1 MSYRYNIE
9 ILKPIIEKSFSYAQ
23 ILRELEIIPAGGNY
37 KTIKNFIKEN
47 KIDISHFTGKI
58 WNKGRK
64 SVSKRDTEDY
74 LNNKYKINSNDLKYR
89 LIKENIKQYK
99 CENCGLDK
107 WLDRP
112 IPIELDHIDGD
123 HNNNSLENL
132 KILCSN
138 CHAQTDTYRGRN
150 IKIREKRQGMMLL
163 KNKKDNKHLILIQ
176 KEKEIKIYGYC
187 IVCKK
192 TILKRNIKKYCSLF
206 CTYEGQKKIKLFDEE
221 FVKLLEENNYNYS
234 AVGRIF
240 NVSSNAI
247 KKHYKKILLK

>member
-1 MSYRYNIE
+1 MDELIFAGNKYISSKRAAKFTGYAPDYIGQMCRGGNMDCRLVGRNWYIKETDVIE
-9 ILKPIIEKSFSYAQ
+9 QRKSFKKEQGVQ
-23 ILRELEIIPAGGNY
+23 IHNRIAYKKYELEDPVY
-37 KTIKNFIKEN
+37 Y
-47 KIDISHFTGKI
+47 IDD
-58 WNKGRK
+58 NRP
-64 SVSKRDTEDY
+64 
-74 LNNKYKINSNDLKYR
+74 NN
-89 LIKENIKQYK
+89 
-99 CENCGLDK
+99 
-107 WLDRP
+107 
-112 IPIELDHIDGD
+112 
-123 HNNNSLENL
+123 LE
-132 KILCSN
+132 I
-138 CHAQTDTYRGRN
+138 
-150 IKIREKRQGMMLL
+150 
-163 KNKKDNKHLILIQ
+163 NKKDNKHLILIQ